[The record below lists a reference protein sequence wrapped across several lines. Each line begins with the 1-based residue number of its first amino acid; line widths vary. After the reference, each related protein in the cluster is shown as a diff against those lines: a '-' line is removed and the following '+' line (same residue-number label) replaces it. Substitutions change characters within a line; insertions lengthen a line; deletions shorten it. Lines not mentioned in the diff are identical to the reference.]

1 MRTLK
6 HGDPCPCCGRP
17 ILLTD
22 ELELLALTC
31 RCMLMKLVPLS
42 WLSEKDEEE
51 NENGRKCNLEK

>member
-6 HGDPCPCCGRP
+6 HGDPCPCCGQP

-51 NENGRKCNLEK
+51 NENGRK